1 MPQKLNKPF
10 IIVLKAVSAI
20 SAVALSLNCKSH
32 LLSKNHYQLFTHT
45 HQPGIS
51 NFFVGL
57 VFLPLRSLLSGND
70 PLKEGRVFYV
80 FAGVLAVGMVSLLR
94 VYRG

>member
-1 MPQKLNKPF
+1 M
-10 IIVLKAVSAI
+10 
-20 SAVALSLNCKSH
+20 ALSFNCKFLVYGHCIESLNSH
-32 LLSKNHYQLFTHT
+32 ITGVT
-45 HQPGIS
+45 

-57 VFLPLRSLLSGND
+57 IFLPLRSFLSGED

-80 FAGVLAVGMVSLLR
+80 FAGVLMVASFSLFK